1 MKKWLL
7 ILGSIA
13 VIALVIAIILISSNF
28 QETIERMVPEIR
40 GVSLHWGKVTPAT
53 SEIRGTV
60 TVFNPNSLPIPVT
73 KISCEITIDG
83 IKVGSGETVGLS
95 IEKNTEFP
103 VEISAIFD
111 NSKFGSVW
119 AEHIRRNEKTEVTID
134 LGVSV
139 DLGIST
145 VTIPFTVNQ
154 KFETDLLKN
163 LQDVQPATIEKK
175 VNLPILGE
183 KTVFKVSLE
192 SLSGYWGTAT
202 SQTSQVNLSATIHN
216 ENLYPLLVPKVKCSI
231 ESNGLMVAYGET
243 GLLNMFGPDST
254 KDFNLKV
261 TLNSGLMDE
270 WFVQHIQQDEISQ
283 FNIRVFMG
291 FEVNEDISGFL
302 GQDGLTITLWES
314 NQVID
319 TDILGQIR

>member
-1 MKKWLL
+1 MKKLIF
-7 ILGSIA
+7 ILGGIA
-13 VIALVIAIILISSNF
+13 VIALVIAVVYLSSNT
-28 QETIERMVPEIR
+28 QETIERIKP
-40 GVSLHWGKVTPAT
+40 
-53 SEIRGTV
+53 EIRGTV
-60 TVFNPNSLPIPVT
+60 KVFNPNSISIPVT

-83 IKVGSGETVGLS
+83 IKVGSGETLGLN

-103 VEISAIFD
+103 VEISAIFE

-119 AEHIRRNEKTEVTID
+119 AEHIRRNEKSEVTID

-154 KFETDLLKN
+154 KVETDLLKN
-163 LQDVQPATIEKK
+163 LQYVQPATVEKK
-175 VNLPILGE
+175 VGLPLLGE
-183 KTVFKVSLE
+183 KTILKVSLE
-192 SLSGYWGTAT
+192 ALSGYWGTAT

-216 ENLYPLLVPKVKCSI
+216 ENPYPLLVPKVKCSI
-231 ESNGLMVAYGET
+231 ESNGLIVAYGET
-243 GLLNMFGPDST
+243 GLLNIFEPNSA
-254 KDFNLKV
+254 KDFDLAAM
-261 TLNSGLMDE
+261 LNSGLMDE
-270 WFVQHIQQDEISQ
+270 WFVQHIQQGESSQ

-291 FEVNEDISGFL
+291 FEVNEEISDFL

-314 NQVID
+314 SQGID